1 MNASVK
7 DTEIKKFLIKT
18 WITVDTSFSC
28 RDINPGVRGVCDN
41 AALSADIIDP
51 FINVINFT
59 KILRLLHKWY
69 WGIDLG
75 IADKIKLEGWNDTG
89 SKKRKCMILHL
100 L

>member
-18 WITVDTSFSC
+18 WIPVDTSFSC

-51 FINVINFT
+51 FMWLISQRYYDCYTNGIEEL
-59 KILRLLHKWY
+59 IWGLL
-69 WGIDLG
+69 
-75 IADKIKLEGWNDTG
+75 IKLN
-89 SKKRKCMILHL
+89 
-100 L
+100 

>member
-51 FINVINFT
+51 FMWLFHKDITIVT
-59 KILRLLHKWY
+59 QMVLRNWFGDC
-69 WGIDLG
+69 W
-75 IADKIKLEGWNDTG
+75 
-89 SKKRKCMILHL
+89 
-100 L
+100 